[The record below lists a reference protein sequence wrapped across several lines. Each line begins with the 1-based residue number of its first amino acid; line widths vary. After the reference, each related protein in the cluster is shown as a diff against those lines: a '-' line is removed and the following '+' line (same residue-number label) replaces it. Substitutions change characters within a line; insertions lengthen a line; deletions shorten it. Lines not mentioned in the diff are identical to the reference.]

1 MRQIICLTCAM
12 LALNLM
18 SGCSRS
24 VSVKIGVAAPMSGS
38 LAQYGKDLAQGA
50 QIAVDELNA
59 DHFLIDGKQAH
70 FELVVEDDK
79 ASPENGKAVAKR
91 LIDGGVAAVFGHFN
105 SDVSIAAAPLY
116 ANAGIPQLSAVTN
129 PRYTR
134 MGLKTTFRISAD
146 DIDQGATLGRLIGE
160 KLKPKSIFVVDDHS
174 TFGTGLASE
183 VINKL
188 KSTHGAPPHESIDAK
203 SADFAALA
211 ERIKASNADLVFYGG
226 DEVAGVP
233 LLKALHKAGSSARF
247 VAGDGMC
254 DAFTIK
260 SAQGAADRNFYCSMP
275 GVPPSWL
282 SSGIGFMQL
291 YRAKFGEPGSY
302 SPVAYDGIHV
312 LAQAMQRANS
322 ADPKTYLPEMRNG
335 SFDGKIQG
343 VVEFDS
349 KGDIKDGTVVIYQS
363 IGGQLMEQRNLL

>member
-1 MRQIICLTCAM
+1 MRQIICLAGAL
-12 LALNLM
+12 LAFASM
-18 SGCSRS
+18 TGCSRS
-24 VSVKIGVAAPMSGS
+24 VTVKIGVAVPMSGS
-38 LAQYGKDLAQGA
+38 VAKFGKDLAQGA

-59 DHFLIDGKQAH
+59 DHFLIDGRRAR

-79 ASPENGKAVAKR
+79 GSAEEGKVAAKR
-91 LIDGGVAAVFGHFN
+91 LIDGGVAAVFGHLN

-116 ANAGIPQLSAVTN
+116 ANANIPQLSAVTN

-146 DIDQGATLGRLIGE
+146 DIEQGATLSRLIGD
-160 KLKPKSIFVVDDHS
+160 KLKPKSIFVIDDRS
-174 TFGTGLASE
+174 TFGIGLANE
-183 VINKL
+183 VKNKL
-188 KSTHGAPPHESIDAK
+188 KLMNFEPPHESIDGK
-203 SADFAALA
+203 SVDFAALA
-211 ERIKASNADLVFYGG
+211 GKIKASNADLIFYGG
-226 DEVAGVP
+226 DELAGVP
-233 LLKALHKAGSSARF
+233 LLKALEKIGSSARF

-254 DAFTIK
+254 DEFTVK
-260 SAQGAADRNFYCSMP
+260 SAGGAADRNFYCTMP

-282 SSGIGFMQL
+282 SSGIGFTEL
-291 YRAKFGEPGSY
+291 YKAKFGEPGAY
-302 SPVAYDGIHV
+302 SPFAYDGIHV

-322 ADPKTYLPEMRNG
+322 ADPKIYLIEMNKG